1 MSIFIIS
8 LIVFLGVTLCYIMYS
23 LNNDRYLE
31 KKRKEYRRELFKEF
45 LSTEAGLYYTEQK
58 TKREIIK

>member
-1 MSIFIIS
+1 
-8 LIVFLGVTLCYIMYS
+8 MYS